1 LKRLRPI
8 GHDDRLSV
16 IDHLDELR
24 SRLIV
29 CTAVLFAAFCACFWQ
44 NNALINVLNRALPHT
59 QAAARSGGLAAE
71 PSQAA
76 RLQNGMALIERG
88 SAALA
93 HAAGLSPAVHA
104 DALLLARGAGEAAR
118 ALPKSVSNQV
128 KPITIG
134 VGESFTTTLIVVGYF
149 SLMIALPVLLYQL
162 YAFVVPALNRNERR
176 IATPLMVAAPTL
188 FVAGAAFAYFLVL
201 PPAVHFLQGYN
212 SQNFDILVQAKT
224 YYKFEMLLMIGI
236 GGAFQVP
243 LVLLGLQRLGVITSR
258 TLTKYWR
265 YAVVLIAI
273 IAAALPGVD
282 PVTMTFET
290 LPLILLYLASLVR
303 LKIVDR
309 REAKRAAMELAQA
322 GSGLDLT

>member
-1 LKRLRPI
+1 MKRLRPI
-8 GHDDRLSV
+8 GHDDTLSV
-16 IDHLDELR
+16 VDHLDELR

-29 CTAVLFAAFCACFWQ
+29 CVAVLFVAFCACFWQ
-44 NNALINVLNRALPHT
+44 NNALIKVLNRALPQT
-59 QAAARSGGLAAE
+59 QTAARSGGLAAE
-71 PSQAA
+71 PSQS
-76 RLQNGMALIERG
+76 ALLRDGLAKMELGTR
-88 SAALA
+88 ALA
-93 HAAGLSPAVHA
+93 QDPGLPASVRKYELVIA
-104 DALLLARGAGEAAR
+104 QGAGEAVQS
-118 ALPKSVSNQV
+118 LPRSVSNQV

-176 IATPLMVAAPTL
+176 IATPVMLAAPTL

-212 SQNFDILVQAKT
+212 SENFDILVQAKT

-236 GGAFQVP
+236 GATFQVP
-243 LVLLGLQRLGVITSR
+243 LVLLGLQRLGVITAR
-258 TLTKYWR
+258 TLTKHWR

-290 LPLILLYLASLVR
+290 LPLILLFLASIVM

-309 REAKRAAMELAQA
+309 RDAKRAAIELGQVD
-322 GSGLDLT
+322 SGFDAT